1 MKIKSYWL
9 QIHRALHSDMKSITI
24 GGRAYPV
31 LVATNGCRYVKGT
44 DKDLGPITI
53 MEQNP
58 NKSSRYAARARA
70 GETLSWVIPATGSWV
85 LIDEPVVKEVTV

>member
-1 MKIKSYWL
+1 MEKKSYWL
-9 QIHRALHSDMKSITI
+9 QIHKALHSDAKSVKI
-24 GGRAYPV
+24 GDRSYPI

-58 NKSSRYAARARA
+58 NKSSSYAVRARA
-70 GETLSWVIPATGSWV
+70 GETLSWVMPVRGSWI
-85 LIDEPVVKEVTV
+85 LLDEPIVKEVTV